1 MQRWSNYILGLISG
15 GLSHMWISGW
25 NKMINRFYRYLNVT
39 FFFFFLL
46 PPPSSWVETEGQG
59 LSKLFP
65 AHCWGGW
72 EIISLKGR
80 IMENFVF
87 WMSSSSCY
95 CLVFQNL
102 STSPLAEPPHF
113 VSHIRSTL
121 TFLKEHPFPS
131 RSLFP
136 DRKPRIYKKNE
147 EGLWEQVC
155 SDKS

>member
-1 MQRWSNYILGLISG
+1 MMQRWNNYILGLISG

-25 NKMINRFYRYLNVT
+25 NKMISRFYRYLKLS
-39 FFFFFLL
+39 FFFFF
-46 PPPSSWVETEGQG
+46 PSSWVERGVQSVKILPSILLG
-59 LSKLFP
+59 CVCVCVIL
-65 AHCWGGW
+65 
-72 EIISLKGR
+72 LKGR
-80 IMENFVF
+80 IMENFLVF

-95 CLVFQNL
+95 HLVFQNL

-155 SDKS
+155 SDKI